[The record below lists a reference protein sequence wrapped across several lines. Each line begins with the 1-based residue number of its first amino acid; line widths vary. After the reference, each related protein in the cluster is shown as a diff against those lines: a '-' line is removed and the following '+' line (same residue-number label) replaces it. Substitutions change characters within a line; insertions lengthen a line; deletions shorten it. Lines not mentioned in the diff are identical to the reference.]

1 MDILPAAFNSLK
13 KYHQFIVYSI
23 TDNPSNVNKKIKR
36 PINHKTGQT
45 WDAHD
50 PSIWMDFDLA
60 SIAAKSLGESYGV
73 GFVLTESDPFFL
85 LDIDSCYD
93 QATGW
98 SELSKSLLQKLAGA
112 AIEVS
117 TSGRGLHII
126 ASCADFDHG
135 CRNDKLGLEFYT
147 SKRFIALTGI
157 HAAGDAA
164 LDFTEAL
171 KEINAEYFNSQS
183 VSTIDKDWWS
193 DKPMEEWNGPEDDEE
208 LIRMACSSKSMKAKF
223 GQNTSATFQDL
234 WENNEDEL
242 SRFYPHDTDVYN
254 RSSADAAL
262 AQHLAFWT
270 GCNAERMLT
279 LMKKSKLYREKWE
292 REDYLPRTIRNARG
306 KNTGCFSKNKQQD
319 SNKTEDKGQI
329 IGTSGNGFLTIQ
341 EQIEYYQGCT
351 YVCHENSILIPGGYL
366 LDRDRFNVMYGGY
379 TFVMDHNNAKTTNKA
394 WDSFTLST
402 GAKFPKVNSST
413 FRPDLPFGHVF
424 NNDGELVVNRYWPY
438 KCVATEGD
446 ITPLMNH
453 IQKLFPN
460 KRDQD
465 IIINYIAALVQ
476 YIGKKFKWCIVL
488 QGTQGNGKTF
498 FSRLVA
504 YIIGDCY
511 TRSPRAEEIA
521 SKFNDWEEGTI
532 FVSIEDAYYPDSRA
546 EIMEALKPMID
557 LERRMIEGK
566 GKKKVMKDV
575 CCNYIINSNHKDAL
589 RKSKDDRRFAIFY
602 TAQQCVEDLIKDD
615 MMGEYFPD
623 LYEWANKG
631 GFANM
636 AHFFLNYPIQDE
648 FNPLKCTRAPIT
660 STTEDAIQHGFGRVE
675 HEILEAV
682 ESEKVGFKGGW
693 ICSAPL
699 DLLLKEIGADKRIAR
714 NKRRE
719 LLQSLG
725 YDWHPHLKEGRTPIV
740 MPGETN
746 KPRLYIKIGHKDME
760 ITDPKLII
768 KAYKE
773 AQS

>member
-1 MDILPAAFNSLK
+1 MDILPEAFNSLK

-23 TDNPSNVNKKIKR
+23 TNNPSNVNKKIKR
-36 PINHKTGQT
+36 PFNPKTGQT

-50 PSIWMDFDLA
+50 SSIWMDFESA
-60 SIAAKSLGESYGV
+60 STASKSLGESYGV

-85 LDIDSCYD
+85 LDIDSCYEER
-93 QATGW
+93 AGW
-98 SELSKSLLQKLAGA
+98 SELSKTLLQKLAGA

-117 TSGRGLHII
+117 ASGRGLHAI
-126 ASCADFDHG
+126 ASCKPFEHG
-135 CRNDKLGLEFYT
+135 CRNDKLGLELYT

-157 HAAGDAA
+157 HAAGDAS

-171 KEINAEYFNSQS
+171 QEINEEYFKASS
-183 VSTIDKDWWS
+183 RTDKDWWS
-193 DKPMEEWNGPEDDEE
+193 NTPMEEWNGPEDDDE

-223 GQNTSATFQDL
+223 GQNTTATFQDL
-234 WENNEDEL
+234 WENNETEL
-242 SRFYPHDTDVYN
+242 SKFYPHDTEPYN

-279 LMKKSKLYREKWE
+279 LMKRSKLYREKWD
-292 REDYLPRTIRNARG
+292 REDYLPRTIRSARG
-306 KNTGCFSKNKQQD
+306 KNTGCFSKKDPIKN
-319 SNKTEDKGQI
+319 EDKGQI
-329 IGTSGNGFLTIQ
+329 SSSGFLTIQ
-341 EQIEYYQGCT
+341 EQIDYYQGCT
-351 YVCHENSILIPGGYL
+351 YVCQENSILIPGGYL
-366 LDRDRFNVMYGGY
+366 LDRDRFNVMYAGSI
-379 TFVMDHNNAKTTNKA
+379 FVLDHSNAKTTNKA
-394 WDSFTLST
+394 WDAFTLST
-402 GAKFPKVNSST
+402 GFKFPRVNSCT
-413 FRPDLPFGHVF
+413 FRPDLPFGHIS
-424 NNDGELVVNRYWPY
+424 NKDGELVVNRYWPY
-438 KCVATEGD
+438 KCKSVEGD
-446 ITPLMNH
+446 VTPLMNH
-453 IQKLFPN
+453 IQLLFPN
-460 KRDQD
+460 KRDQY

-521 SKFNDWEEGTI
+521 SKFNDWEEGAI

-602 TAQQCVEDLIKDD
+602 TAQQCVEDLVRDG
-615 MMGEYFPD
+615 MMGDYFPE
-623 LYEWANKG
+623 LYGWANNG
-631 GFANM
+631 GYEAM
-636 AHFFLNYPIQDE
+636 AHFFLNYPIDDE
-648 FNPLKCTRAPIT
+648 FNPLMCTRAPFT
-660 STTEDAIQHGFGRVE
+660 STTDAAIEHGFGRIE
-675 HEILEAV
+675 HEILEAI
-682 ESEKVGFKGGW
+682 ESERVGFKGGW

-699 DLLLKEIGADKRIAR
+699 DLLLKDIGADKRIAR

-719 LLQSLG
+719 LLQSIG
-725 YDWHPHLKEGRTPIV
+725 YDWHPHLKDGRTPTV
-740 MPGETN
+740 MPGESS
-746 KPRLYIKIGHKDME
+746 KPRLYIKKDHKDQN